1 MKVFYAEDLVR
12 FACRVADKVPTIYLF
27 GGLGDFV
34 TPELIEE
41 KAAMYPEWYTAEKR
55 AALYRHADAGVRGFD
70 CSGLIK
76 CWLMGGLEEYHYD
89 PAIDWNTWRMFDEA
103 SETGPLDT
111 LPEEPGVLLNMEGH
125 VGVYLGG
132 GRVIEATSAFRTDGG
147 VQRTTIEM
155 QKWTGWYRHCLIRYG
170 DEP

>member
-1 MKVFYAEDLVR
+1 
-12 FACRVADKVPTIYLF
+12 
-27 GGLGDFV
+27 
-34 TPELIEE
+34 
-41 KAAMYPEWYTAEKR
+41 
-55 AALYRHADAGVRGFD
+55 
-70 CSGLIK
+70 
-76 CWLMGGLEEYHYD
+76 
-89 PAIDWNTWRMFDEA
+89 MFDGA

-132 GRVIEATSAFRTDGG
+132 GRVIEATSAFRPDGG